1 MTCQVEL
8 LVTERYA
15 PDMDLVTLSRWL
27 GDKVA
32 PEPLVAV
39 QALANS
45 HPSEDQG
52 ELLHDVETT
61 RYWLL
66 RFRFGADGI
75 AVTEADR
82 ERLLELRRCVRALID
97 ANMTGV
103 QDEAANAE
111 LAAIAARHP
120 VSVRAGRDGRLALDL
135 EPAAS
140 VDALIAQLIGIV
152 LQAQINGSWE
162 RLKICAA
169 DSCRWAFYDA
179 SKNRG
184 GHWCS
189 MQVCGNRMKNRAY
202 RERRAARA

>member
-1 MTCQVEL
+1 MVIG
-8 LVTERYA
+8 RYD
-15 PDMDLVTLSRWL
+15 PGMDAATLSRWI
-27 GDKVA
+27 GDKAA
-32 PEPLVAV
+32 PEPLIAI

-52 ELLHDVETT
+52 ELLHDLETT
-61 RYWLL
+61 RYWLH

-75 AVTEADR
+75 DVTEDDR
-82 ERLLELRRCVRALID
+82 ERLLELRRGVRALID

-120 VSVRAGRDGRLALDL
+120 VPIRVGRDGRLDLDL
-135 EPAAS
+135 EPATS

-152 LQAQINGSWE
+152 LQAQIDGTWE

-189 MQVCGNRMKNRAY
+189 MQVCGNREKNRAY
-202 RERRAARA
+202 RARQATGA

>member
-8 LVTERYA
+8 AVTTRYD
-15 PDMDLVTLSRWL
+15 PGMDVATLSRWIE
-27 GDKVA
+27 GKVA
-32 PEPLVAV
+32 PEPLIAI

-45 HPSEDQG
+45 HPSDDQG

-61 RYWLL
+61 RYWLH

-75 AVTEADR
+75 EVTEDDR
-82 ERLLELRRCVRALID
+82 ERLLELRRSVRALIE
-97 ANMTGV
+97 ANVTGV
-103 QDEAANAE
+103 QDKAANAQ
-111 LAAIAARHP
+111 LAAIAAHHP
-120 VSVRAGRDGRLALDL
+120 VAVRAGGDGRLALDL

-140 VDALIAQLIGIV
+140 VDALIAQLIGIL
-152 LQAQINGSWE
+152 LQAQIDGTWE

-189 MQVCGNRMKNRAY
+189 MQTCGNREKNRAY
-202 RERRAARA
+202 RARQAADA